1 MTVEKYEI
9 IGKEADVAEWWK
21 LADKAASDTNCI
33 LSEDY
38 GGSDIG
44 DIIHA
49 MRVLS
54 RLTESANLETDSQF
68 VTVREGIF
76 LAIPGKEEVIDKEG
90 DVFTWKCHRK
100 SYMGIEFW
108 YNDDFKYKE
117 QAKEELKEL
126 EGAA

>member
-21 LADKAASDTNCI
+21 LADKAASETNCI

-38 GGSDIG
+38 GGSNIG

-54 RLTESANLETDSQF
+54 RLAEFSTLETYGKI
-68 VTVREGIF
+68 VTVREGLF
-76 LAIPGKEEVIDKEG
+76 LAVPGKEEVIAKEG

-100 SYMGIEFW
+100 SYMGIEFR

-117 QAKEELKEL
+117 EAEEEPKEL
-126 EGAA
+126 EGAE